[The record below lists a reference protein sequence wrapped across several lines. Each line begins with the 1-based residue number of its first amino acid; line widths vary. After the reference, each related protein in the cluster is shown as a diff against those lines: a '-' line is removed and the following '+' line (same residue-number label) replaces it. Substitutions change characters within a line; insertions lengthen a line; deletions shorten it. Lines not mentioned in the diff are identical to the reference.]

1 MAQMAMPWQLKEG
14 LRRRIKGRPPRPIVE
29 QLPSIAVHKLPIPS
43 PNDRK
48 TYILRD
54 ISLRIPQLAAA
65 KVAHNAV
72 EFHLPSLHRST
83 IGPIQTFGLKHIRT
97 GFGKNSFGG
106 VRHAFIC
113 HCGRPVIKLY
123 VLNRWIACQRCH
135 NAIHASQAVN
145 QQQRP
150 VLQASRI
157 ASFLDNKSKLYR
169 RTRERLRKRLGD
181 KVMMAQG
188 QLGTW
193 ARPLWE

>member
-1 MAQMAMPWQLKEG
+1 MTVK
-14 LRRRIKGRPPRPIVE
+14 RIY
-29 QLPSIAVHKLPIPS
+29 S
-43 PNDRK
+43 
-48 TYILRD
+48 RD

-106 VRHAFIC
+106 IRHAFIC
-113 HCGRPVIKLY
+113 DCGRPVTKLY

-157 ASFLDNKSKLYR
+157 ASFLDNKSKLYH

-188 QLGTW
+188 RRTRNMGAPALGITTRNTRSIEHRRVIGPSLF
-193 ARPLWE
+193 AHFIGPCALGFLALILFG

>member
-1 MAQMAMPWQLKEG
+1 MAMPWQLREG
-14 LRRRIKGRPPRPIVE
+14 LRRHPKGSRPPRPIVE
-29 QLPSIAVHKLPIPS
+29 QLPAISVNELPIPS
-43 PNDRK
+43 HCDTK

-54 ISLRIPQLAAA
+54 ISLRYPQIAAA
-65 KVAHNAV
+65 RLSCEAV
-72 EFHLPSLHRST
+72 EFRHVSLHRST
-83 IGPIQTFGLKHIRT
+83 IGPIQTFGIKRIRT
-97 GFGKNSFGG
+97 GFGSRGRCAL
-106 VRHAFIC
+106 VC
-113 HCGRPVIKLY
+113 DCGRPVIKLY
-123 VLNRWIACQRCH
+123 IRNQWMACRRCC

-157 ASFLDNKSKLYR
+157 ASFLDSKSKLYH

>member
-72 EFHLPSLHRST
+72 EFHLPSL
-83 IGPIQTFGLKHIRT
+83 
-97 GFGKNSFGG
+97 
-106 VRHAFIC
+106 
-113 HCGRPVIKLY
+113 
-123 VLNRWIACQRCH
+123 QR
-135 NAIHASQAVN
+135 IH
-145 QQQRP
+145 
-150 VLQASRI
+150 L
-157 ASFLDNKSKLYR
+157 
-169 RTRERLRKRLGD
+169 RLRQTCH
-181 KVMMAQG
+181 KVVCPQQMDS
-188 QLGTW
+188 LPTL
-193 ARPLWE
+193 P